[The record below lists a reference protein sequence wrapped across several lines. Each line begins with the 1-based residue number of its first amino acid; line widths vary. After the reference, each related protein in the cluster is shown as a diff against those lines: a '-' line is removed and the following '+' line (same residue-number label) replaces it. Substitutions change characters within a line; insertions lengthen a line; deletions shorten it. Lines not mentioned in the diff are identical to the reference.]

1 MLPAILAACLRRGV
15 DVTLT
20 ICGHGPD
27 HESLVDA
34 CRSAG
39 LSHLIEFPDVPEQ
52 EGLYE
57 TYRQHHVL
65 LLAEQGFRRLAD
77 DQRGGQH
84 LLFLFVDD
92 ADLELVMGL
101 GVEQDGRS
109 VTVRQRRGDGSLVW
123 VQMQLGVERDA
134 EGMPCGLMARVI
146 DVNEQVIESEQ
157 NRLRG
162 RVFDLMPQP
171 CVITDVQGRAVSANP
186 AWFRMAG
193 AGPEGVLGQTV
204 PLLERRPEAAA
215 FWAGFDALQ
224 ATTGSWLGERPV
236 PSPDGEERP
245 AYVSIARLVGELGAT
260 VGYFITVLG
269 PGADR
274 ALSADTGRPRPLRS
288 AAFQAMLSR

>member
-1 MLPAILAACLRRGV
+1 MSTSELTPSGGTGPVAGESEEVASLRRELDRCHQLLQHASAALIATDMDGYI
-15 DVTLT
+15 TEWT
-20 ICGHGPD
+20 G
-27 HESLVDA
+27 DA
-34 CRSAG
+34 ERVFG
-39 LSHLIEFPDVPEQ
+39 
-52 EGLYE
+52 Y
-57 TYRQHHVL
+57 T
-65 LLAEQGFRRLAD
+65 AEDAV
-77 DQRGGQH
+77 GQH

-204 PLLERRPEAAA
+204 HLLERQPEAAA

>member
-1 MLPAILAACLRRGV
+1 VFGYTA
-15 DVTLT
+15 
-20 ICGHGPD
+20 
-27 HESLVDA
+27 EDA
-34 CRSAG
+34 
-39 LSHLIEFPDVPEQ
+39 V
-52 EGLYE
+52 
-57 TYRQHHVL
+57 
-65 LLAEQGFRRLAD
+65 
-77 DQRGGQH
+77 GQH

>member
-1 MLPAILAACLRRGV
+1 MSTSELTPSGGTGPVAGESEEVASLRRELDRCHQLLQHASAALIATDMDGYI
-15 DVTLT
+15 TEWT
-20 ICGHGPD
+20 G
-27 HESLVDA
+27 DA
-34 CRSAG
+34 ERVFG
-39 LSHLIEFPDVPEQ
+39 
-52 EGLYE
+52 Y
-57 TYRQHHVL
+57 T
-65 LLAEQGFRRLAD
+65 AEDAV
-77 DQRGGQH
+77 GQH

-274 ALSADTGRPRPLRS
+274 GLSVDTGRPRPLRS

>member
-1 MLPAILAACLRRGV
+1 MSTSELTPSGGTGPVAGESEEVASLRRELDRCHQLLQHASAALIATDMDGYI
-15 DVTLT
+15 TEWT
-20 ICGHGPD
+20 G
-27 HESLVDA
+27 DA
-34 CRSAG
+34 ERVFG
-39 LSHLIEFPDVPEQ
+39 
-52 EGLYE
+52 Y
-57 TYRQHHVL
+57 T
-65 LLAEQGFRRLAD
+65 AD
-77 DQRGGQH
+77 DAVGQH

>member
-1 MLPAILAACLRRGV
+1 MSTSELTPSGGTGPVAGESEEVASLRRELDRCHQLLQHASAALIATDMDGYI
-15 DVTLT
+15 TEWT
-20 ICGHGPD
+20 G
-27 HESLVDA
+27 DA
-34 CRSAG
+34 ERVFG
-39 LSHLIEFPDVPEQ
+39 
-52 EGLYE
+52 Y
-57 TYRQHHVL
+57 T
-65 LLAEQGFRRLAD
+65 AEDAV
-77 DQRGGQH
+77 GQH

-274 ALSADTGRPRPLRS
+274 AVSADTGRPRPLRS

>member
-1 MLPAILAACLRRGV
+1 MSTSELTPSGGTGPVAGESEEVASLRRELDRCHQLLQHASAALIATDMDGYI
-15 DVTLT
+15 TEWT
-20 ICGHGPD
+20 G
-27 HESLVDA
+27 DA
-34 CRSAG
+34 ERVFG
-39 LSHLIEFPDVPEQ
+39 
-52 EGLYE
+52 Y
-57 TYRQHHVL
+57 T
-65 LLAEQGFRRLAD
+65 AEDAV
-77 DQRGGQH
+77 GQH

>member
-1 MLPAILAACLRRGV
+1 MSTSELTPSGGTGPVAGESEEVASLRRELDRCHQLLQHASAALIATDMDGYI
-15 DVTLT
+15 TEWT
-20 ICGHGPD
+20 G
-27 HESLVDA
+27 DA
-34 CRSAG
+34 ERVFG
-39 LSHLIEFPDVPEQ
+39 
-52 EGLYE
+52 Y
-57 TYRQHHVL
+57 T
-65 LLAEQGFRRLAD
+65 AEDAV
-77 DQRGGQH
+77 GQH

-204 PLLERRPEAAA
+204 HLLERRPEAAA

>member
-1 MLPAILAACLRRGV
+1 MSTSDLSPARGTEPVAAESEEVVSLRRELERCRQLLQHASAALIATDMDGYI
-15 DVTLT
+15 TEWS
-20 ICGHGPD
+20 G
-27 HESLVDA
+27 DA
-34 CRSAG
+34 ERVFG
-39 LSHLIEFPDVPEQ
+39 YV
-52 EGLYE
+52 
-57 TYRQHHVL
+57 
-65 LLAEQGFRRLAD
+65 AEEAV
-77 DQRGGQH
+77 GQH

-101 GVEQDGRS
+101 GVAQDGRS
-109 VTVRQRRGDGSLVW
+109 VTVRQRRSDGSLVW
-123 VQMQLGVERDA
+123 VQMQLGVERDS
-134 EGMPCGLMARVI
+134 EGSPCGLMARVI
-146 DVNEQVIESEQ
+146 DVDEQVIESEQ

-171 CVITDVQGRAVSANP
+171 CVITDAQGRAVSANP

-193 AGPEGVLGQTV
+193 TGPEGVLGQTV
-204 PLLERRPEAAA
+204 SLLERRPEAAA

-236 PSPDGEERP
+236 PTPDGEERP

-260 VGYFITVLG
+260 VGYFVTVLG

-274 ALSADTGRPRPLRS
+274 TIAADAGRPRPLRS

>member
-1 MLPAILAACLRRGV
+1 MSTSELTPSGGTGPVAGESEEVASLRRELDRCHQLLQHASAALIATDMDGYI
-15 DVTLT
+15 TEWT
-20 ICGHGPD
+20 G
-27 HESLVDA
+27 DA
-34 CRSAG
+34 ERVFG
-39 LSHLIEFPDVPEQ
+39 
-52 EGLYE
+52 Y
-57 TYRQHHVL
+57 T
-65 LLAEQGFRRLAD
+65 AEDAV
-77 DQRGGQH
+77 GQH

-288 AAFQAMLSR
+288 TAFQAMLSR

>member
-1 MLPAILAACLRRGV
+1 MSTSELTPSGGTGPVAGESEEVASLRRELDRCHQLLQHASAALIATDMDGYI
-15 DVTLT
+15 TQWT
-20 ICGHGPD
+20 G
-27 HESLVDA
+27 DA
-34 CRSAG
+34 ERVFG
-39 LSHLIEFPDVPEQ
+39 
-52 EGLYE
+52 Y
-57 TYRQHHVL
+57 T
-65 LLAEQGFRRLAD
+65 AEDAV
-77 DQRGGQH
+77 GQH

-236 PSPDGEERP
+236 PSPDGEERH

-260 VGYFITVLG
+260 VGYFVTVLG

-274 ALSADTGRPRPLRS
+274 GLSADTGRPRPLRS

>member
-1 MLPAILAACLRRGV
+1 MSTSELTPSGGTGPVAGESEEVASLRRELDRCHQLLQHASAALIATDMDGYI
-15 DVTLT
+15 TEWT
-20 ICGHGPD
+20 G
-27 HESLVDA
+27 DA
-34 CRSAG
+34 ERVFG
-39 LSHLIEFPDVPEQ
+39 
-52 EGLYE
+52 Y
-57 TYRQHHVL
+57 T
-65 LLAEQGFRRLAD
+65 AEDAV
-77 DQRGGQH
+77 GQH

-274 ALSADTGRPRPLRS
+274 ALSADTGRPRPLRNT
-288 AAFQAMLSR
+288 AFQAMLSR